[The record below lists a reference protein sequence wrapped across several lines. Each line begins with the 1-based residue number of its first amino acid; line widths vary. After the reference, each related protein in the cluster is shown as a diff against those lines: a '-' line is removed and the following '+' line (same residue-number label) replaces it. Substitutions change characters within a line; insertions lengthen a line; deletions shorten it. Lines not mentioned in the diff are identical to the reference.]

1 MRIRYVLE
9 WFFLQVEQMKHKD
22 ERLKL
27 MSEILNGIK
36 VLKFYAWEKSMQKM
50 VMISKFTSEFFL
62 FPKEFEVPL

>member
-1 MRIRYVLE
+1 
-9 WFFLQVEQMKHKD
+9 MKHKD